1 MVLALQETGKNRT
14 KTAAETF
21 HCHLASVT
29 YAGIPPLR
37 NDIEKFLAH
46 RSVAPSYAGMV
57 LLSVTE
63 ILTNLVKHPS
73 KKADFIEISITLGDG
88 TIVIDVADNASP
100 FADFDAK
107 CNTAFSRADAA
118 MGLAESGYGIGC
130 MLQQHAEVCYT
141 PFTKSADRLNHFII
155 RDAIHFPGE
164 SHGKTP
170 LRRKTVFLVDDDP
183 VALGIHQRMLENTYN
198 VVAFDDARK
207 LLDVFHAQ
215 NPDIIISDLSMPGM
229 DGIALRRALS
239 GIAGG
244 DTTPFVFLS
253 GHRAGAHNAYINRLG
268 VDDYLFKPVTKERL
282 LAVTARLLNRSAQF
296 ASALQGRFH
305 HDLTNI
311 LSPSLPDAC
320 LGWKIRTLS
329 YTAEAG
335 GGDFTLHHE
344 TSIHMLGVI
353 ADVMGHGQQA
363 KFFAY
368 AYSGYLRSIFR
379 TMAATADA
387 AYFLEKLSRMVDGDD
402 FLENTFMTCQAF
414 QLLASGEFRVASAG
428 HPPPVIIGKN
438 DVIPLD
444 VAGPLPGLVGESR
457 YEQKKLKL
465 ARGEKVLIATDGFFQ
480 AYDSPPDLVSVI
492 AGMGSCTLD
501 DIAGM
506 LWLEFQSRRETSTSA
521 QDDAT
526 LIIAEYGGTA

>member
-1 MVLALQETGKNRT
+1 MVLALKETGVAKPSA
-14 KTAAETF
+14 TAESF
-21 HCHLASVT
+21 RCRLACAT

-37 NDIEKFLAH
+37 ADIEKFLAH
-46 RSVAPSYAGMV
+46 RGVTPSYTGMA

-63 ILTNLVKHPS
+63 ILTNLAKHPVR
-73 KKADFIEISITLGDG
+73 KADFIEVSITLGDG
-88 TIVIDVADNASP
+88 AVVIDVADNASP

-107 CNTAFSRADAA
+107 CNAALARADAA
-118 MGLAESGYGIGC
+118 AGLAESGYGIGC
-130 MLQQHAEVCYT
+130 ILQQHAEVCYT
-141 PFTKSADRLNHFII
+141 PLADSADMLNHFTI
-155 RDAIHFPGE
+155 RDTFQSPNDAAAG
-164 SHGKTP
+164 
-170 LRRKTVFLVDDDP
+170 RRKTVFLVDDDP
-183 VALGIHQRMLENTYN
+183 VSLGIHQRMLENTYS

-207 LLDVFHAQ
+207 LLDAFQAQ
-215 NPDIIISDLSMPGM
+215 KPDIIISDLGMPGM
-229 DGIALRRALS
+229 DGIALRKELS

-305 HDLTNI
+305 HDLTHI
-311 LSPSLPDAC
+311 LKPSLPEAC

-329 YTAEAG
+329 HTAEAG

-344 TSIHMLGVI
+344 TSIHMMAVL

-368 AYSGYLRSIFR
+368 AYAGYLRSIFR

-387 AYFLEKLSRMVDGDD
+387 AYFLEKLSRAVDGDG

-428 HPPPVIIGKN
+428 HPPPLVIGRN
-438 DVIPLD
+438 GAAPLD

-465 ARGEKVLIATDGFFQ
+465 SRGEKVLIATDGFFQ
-480 AYDSPPDLVSVI
+480 AFGTPQALAACITPMASRPLDGL
-492 AGMGSCTLD
+492 AG
-501 DIAGM
+501 A
-506 LWLEFQSRRETSTSA
+506 LWLDFQSRREAPAQA

-526 LIIAEYGGTA
+526 LIIAEYGGTP